1 MTTKRDEA
9 MQRLKEVVNDC
20 RYRGP
25 KRDEPMRDSYH
36 WPMNYWEYEAIARAA
51 LAVVVADEQGHE
63 EQAGGVGAKKFID
76 VSYRIM

>member
-25 KRDEPMRDSYH
+25 KRDEPMSDSYH

-51 LAVVVADEQGHE
+51 LAVVVAVEGHE
-63 EQAGGVGAKKFID
+63 EQAKGGSGGE
-76 VSYRIM
+76 S